1 MFKLKVS
8 EILVIKA
15 ETVRFFSNNKLFA
28 INCVKVV
35 FHFFI
40 R

>member
-8 EILVIKA
+8 ETFIIKA
-15 ETVRFFSNNKLFA
+15 ETVCFFSNNKLFA
-28 INCVKVV
+28 INCVNVV

-40 R
+40 